1 MHTMD
6 LNDAYKSNS
15 EKHKWWDEV
24 HKDNINSQNTLN
36 ESHKL
41 NKFEK
46 LYPGVEFITL
56 KKYPR
61 RTDDRSTHYIDE
73 NTKVMYSYDYGSGEW
88 SKIDKDHKYY
98 NSHLHLFSF
107 KTPIIDTKIR
117 KM

>member
-88 SKIDKDHKYY
+88 SKIDKDHKFY
-98 NSHLHLFSF
+98 NSQLKKF
-107 KTPIIDTKIR
+107 
-117 KM
+117 M